1 MFGYKV
7 ALSHG
12 RTHPCALIW
21 LPSHRL
27 TLLTF
32 GLKARIPHSVDAPCL
47 IKSVRGPPPFFLRD
61 SFSQQTC

>member
-7 ALSHG
+7 ALSRG
-12 RTHPCALIW
+12 RAHLCALIW
-21 LPSHRL
+21 LPSHCL

-32 GLKARIPHSVDAPCL
+32 GLKARILNSADAPCL
-47 IKSVRGPPPFFLRD
+47 IKSVRGPPKFCLRD